1 MPSSLDFKLNPSV
14 YRIAMRIDN
23 KSTTFAVMPT
33 CTDRQEAADALHQ
46 AFLVNFLAEL
56 EAWKLRD
63 ELTYGDLSGDLDSD
77 RSDIDMDS
85 SSSSSLFSESST
97 SSSSE
102 EEGTAARDYVDQMA
116 NLYSERYLQERR
128 PITKTQENLR
138 LLLDDHKINHPE
150 IFRSYLRIT
159 PACFDDLVSAIED
172 DEVFSNNSQNDQM
185 PVAEQ
190 VAIALYR
197 FGHYGNAASC
207 MKVALHFGVGYG
219 TVQLVTTR
227 VMKACCSEC
236 FRAAS
241 VQWASPQAKE
251 AAKQWV
257 EKASCPA
264 WRDGWLMVDGTLV
277 PLFCRPAFFGNVW
290 FDRKSN
296 YSMNVQLVSTPDCQ
310 IIDYA
315 VGLPGSQ
322 HDASAW
328 EETRTFQHHSQLLED
343 GEWVWAD
350 SAYPLQKWCQAPYK
364 KPEKLTRD
372 NTTHNY
378 HVSAVRVR
386 SEHCVGYLKGQW
398 SSLRGLHVAINNS
411 AGLQYATLWIIA
423 CIHLHAFAMKHEAG
437 QDMSSDKFYRQGKK
451 YQRKQQHLERCWRQ
465 ERRNRNAE
473 EENQLDQVNDIGLLE
488 GKLKRV
494 ELKESIL
501 EYLGQ

>member
-1 MPSSLDFKLNPSV
+1 
-14 YRIAMRIDN
+14 
-23 KSTTFAVMPT
+23 MPT

-46 AFLVNFLAEL
+46 AFLVNFLTEL
-56 EAWKLRD
+56 EARKLRD

-77 RSDIDMDS
+77 RSDVDMDS

-102 EEGTAARDYVDQMA
+102 EEGTAAQDY
-116 NLYSERYLQERR
+116 
-128 PITKTQENLR
+128 
-138 LLLDDHKINHPE
+138 INHPE

-185 PVAEQ
+185 PVTEQ
-190 VAIALYR
+190 VAIALYH

-219 TVQLVTTR
+219 TVQL
-227 VMKACCSEC
+227 
-236 FRAAS
+236 
-241 VQWASPQAKE
+241 WASPQAKE

-277 PLFCRPAFFGNVW
+277 PLFCQPAFFGNVW
-290 FDRKSN
+290 FDSKSN

-328 EETRTFQHHSQLLED
+328 EETQTFQCHSQLLED

-398 SSLRGLHVAINNS
+398 SSLRGLRVAINNS

>member
-1 MPSSLDFKLNPSV
+1 
-14 YRIAMRIDN
+14 
-23 KSTTFAVMPT
+23 MPT
-33 CTDRQEAADALHQ
+33 RTDRQEAADALHQ

-56 EAWKLRD
+56 EARKLQD
-63 ELTYGDLSGDLDSD
+63 ELKYGDLSGDSGSD
-77 RSDIDMDS
+77 RSDVDMDS

-102 EEGTAARDYVDQMA
+102 EELTAARDYVDQMG

-128 PITKTQENLR
+128 PITKTRENLR
-138 LLLDDHKINHPE
+138 LLLDDHKINRPE

-172 DEVFSNNSQNDQM
+172 DEVFCNNSQNDQM

-227 VMKACCSEC
+227 VMKACCSER

-264 WRDGWLMVDGTLV
+264 WRNGWLMVDGTLV
-277 PLFCRPAFFGNVW
+277 PLFRRPAFFGNVW

-296 YSMNVQLVSTPDCQ
+296 YLMNVQLVSTPDCQ

-328 EETRTFQHHSQLLED
+328 D
-343 GEWVWAD
+343 
-350 SAYPLQKWCQAPYK
+350 PLQKWCQAPYK
-364 KPEKLTRD
+364 KPEKLTWD

-378 HVSAVRVR
+378 HVSAVRVC
-386 SEHCVGYLKGQW
+386 SEHCVGYLKGRW
-398 SSLRGLHVAINNS
+398 SSLRGLRVAINNS

-423 CIHLHAFAMKHEAG
+423 CIHLHAGRSTSESNSG
-437 QDMSSDKFYRQGKK
+437 LRDVGVEQGETGM
-451 YQRKQQHLERCWRQ
+451 QRKRINWIR
-465 ERRNRNAE
+465 
-473 EENQLDQVNDIGLLE
+473 
-488 GKLKRV
+488 
-494 ELKESIL
+494 
-501 EYLGQ
+501 